1 MNFKRDS
8 PRILTFIAGGL
19 AAALGGATAIGWHV
33 HNEALLRVRPGWI
46 AMVYNSAI
54 CFMCCGLG
62 LIALATRRSR
72 WAWPFAAVALAFG
85 GANVVQIAL
94 NRDLGVDR
102 LFVKPYMTDETIHPG
117 RMAPSSAVCFVL
129 MGFALAI
136 AARRTPFRSRP
147 LLLALVGTLLMSL
160 GAIGSLGYIIELK
173 TYDWGVRIPM
183 AFHTSIGFAILGFG
197 VVCFA
202 WIDDRVAARAI
213 AAETTSPRWLPIS
226 TGLGAATAT
235 ICLWRALIVLINLQI
250 EHESDPVLKLVVS
263 TIRRHVDSRVREM
276 ERMAHRWE
284 TVDDRSLDAWRKD
297 SEFYIKNDSSYRL
310 IEWIDPSYHV
320 QWIAPET
327 GVESERDRDLSRDD
341 RRRDALDASR
351 ELRRVVVSHPV
362 AIADDDDKGVLFVV
376 PVSSKGKFDGWV
388 GGVHRV
394 RSLLEKI
401 LAEDVELDFDI
412 SVYDGDDL
420 LYRND
425 DAITLAGPSDEI
437 TNNQEIEDRTFDL
450 GLYGATWRI
459 RVRPGREMIE
469 RARSSPLPQLVLGA
483 GLVMS
488 ALLALTVGL
497 MQMSRRRAVEAE
509 ASNARL
515 EIEMRERIRIEE
527 SLRKKTTSLRETLE
541 AIAEATAHLTSAS
554 REILASTT
562 EQAKGTQQ
570 QAAAVAETVTT
581 IAQIAQ
587 TSEHSSQFARGVGE
601 SVRKTVEIGRA
612 GGEALDETN
621 DAMSTV
627 RERVKS
633 TAATIVSLSEQ
644 ARTIGE
650 IIAAVDDIAEQTN
663 LLALNAAIE
672 ASRAGEQ
679 GRGFAVVA
687 AEVKTLAEQSKKATI
702 QVRQILG
709 LIQNGTNT
717 AVTATDQA
725 IRSVDIACGIVEHA
739 GKTIQFLSET
749 LDSTAQAAAR
759 IVASS
764 GQQAAGMG
772 QVNLAIKNIE
782 QVAVQNNAAIHQIEL
797 AARHLNT
804 LSNRL
809 AGLTSHH
816 ADSPRAA
823 PIAIEPPAPP
833 RTVAVRTAEIGLI
846 RST

>member
-1 MNFKRDS
+1 M
-8 PRILTFIAGGL
+8 IAGG
-19 AAALGGATAIGWHV
+19 AAAATGTTTLIGWHV
-33 HNEALLRVRPGWI
+33 HNEALLRVHPGWI

-54 CFMCCGLG
+54 CFICCGLG
-62 LIALATRRSR
+62 LIAIAARRSR
-72 WAWPFAAVALAFG
+72 WALPFAAVVIALG
-85 GANVVQIAL
+85 GANVLQLAFGI
-94 NRDLGVDR
+94 DLGVDR
-102 LFVKPYMTDETIHPG
+102 LFIKPYMTDETTHPG
-117 RMAPSSAVCFVL
+117 RMAPSSAACFVL

-136 AARRTPFRSRP
+136 AAPRNPFRSRP
-147 LLLALVGTLLMSL
+147 FILALVGTLLMSL
-160 GAIGSLGYIIELK
+160 GAIGALGYLVELK

-197 VVCFA
+197 IVCFA
-202 WIDDRVAARAI
+202 WIDDRAAARAI
-213 AAETTSPRWLPIS
+213 GVAPTSPRWLPIS

-235 ICLWRALIVLINLQI
+235 LCLWRALIVLINLQI

-263 TIRRHVDSRVREM
+263 TIRRHVDARVQAL

-284 TVDDRSLDAWRKD
+284 TVDDRTQGAWKKDAELYFKGD
-297 SEFYIKNDSSYRL
+297 STYRL
-310 IEWIDPSYHV
+310 IEWIDPTYHAR
-320 QWIAPET
+320 WIAPEN
-327 GVESERDRDLSRDD
+327 GNESERDRDLSRDD

-351 ELRRVVVSHPV
+351 ELRRVVLSHPV
-362 AIADDDDKGVLFVV
+362 EIASDDEKGVLFVV
-376 PVSSKGKFDGWV
+376 PVSSKGTFDGWI
-388 GGVHRV
+388 GGIHHV

-412 SVYDGDDL
+412 SVYDGNDL
-420 LYRND
+420 IYRNEDANSPFGAIDEKSD
-425 DAITLAGPSDEI
+425 DQDIK
-437 TNNQEIEDRTFDL
+437 NQTFDL

-459 RVRPGREMIE
+459 QVRPGREMID
-469 RARSSPLPQLVLGA
+469 RARSSPLPQLVLVA

-488 ALLALTVGL
+488 TLLALTVGL
-497 MQMSRRRAVEAE
+497 TQTAGRRAAEAE
-509 ASNARL
+509 SSNARL
-515 EIEMRERIRIEE
+515 ETEMRERIRIEE

-587 TSEHSSQFARGVGE
+587 TSEHSSQFAKGVGE

-612 GGEALDETN
+612 GGKALDETN
-621 DAMSTV
+621 EAMSTV

-633 TAATIVSLSEQ
+633 TASTIVSLSEQ

-709 LIQNGTNT
+709 LIQNGTNS
-717 AVTATDQA
+717 AVAATDQA
-725 IRSVDIACGIVEHA
+725 IRSVDVACRIVEQA
-739 GKTIQFLSET
+739 GKTIRYLSET

-809 AGLTSHH
+809 AGLTVH
-816 ADSPRAA
+816 AETPRSA
-823 PIAIEPPAPP
+823 PIATAPSSPSP
-833 RTVAVRTAEIGLI
+833 RITKTRSGEAVPVASA
-846 RST
+846 